1 MHMSMHIM
9 HIIHMCAIVRIV
21 QHLTT
26 YQSHLCAILVAMI
39 KSCHSRISVCM
50 CVHMHTY
57 VYELVSP
64 TTHESTFI
72 MHHPVHMYTYRICV
86 FFGHDVLMSPTLHQW
101 LQHNLSLEP
110 PWRHHTSTPWRQ
122 RAHLPAFAR
131 HWWRHNSRC
140 WSQTLWRHYFR
151 WWTHNCSRTNR
162 R

>member
-9 HIIHMCAIVRIV
+9 HIIHMCAIVKIIV

-26 YQSHLCAILVAMI
+26 YQSHLCVILVAMT

-72 MHHPVHMYTYRICV
+72 MHHLVHMYTYHICV
-86 FFGHDVLMSPTLHQW
+86 FFGHDVTPTLHTICHLMRWFLSTTQAQRSLALSLAAVQPDALLQPDTPGHAFLC
-101 LQHNLSLEP
+101 LQHQLQAEA
-110 PWRHHTSTPWRQ
+110 Q
-122 RAHLPAFAR
+122 
-131 HWWRHNSRC
+131 
-140 WSQTLWRHYFR
+140 QD
-151 WWTHNCSRTNR
+151 
-162 R
+162 